1 MKNGGQGAPLTPYF
15 HYYISAYTK
24 KFINFINLGGFA
36 NLTFMADNKLMAFDT
51 GPANY
56 LIDIVSKNYFDVD
69 FDKNGRLAQR
79 GKINNRALLS
89 MLNDNY
95 FHQKPPKSTGFEK
108 FNGTWL
114 DKFIKKY
121 NLDKNSLIATV
132 TYLTS
137 ISVSDAINNNN
148 LDSTYLFF
156 SGGGSKNSVIKKDVL
171 KRTGMSEIKKLPWGL
186 DYKNLESSAFA
197 WLAMQRNKRRLI
209 SKGYL
214 TGSRKSRRLGT
225 IYR

>member
-1 MKNGGQGAPLTPYF
+1 MK
-15 HYYISAYTK
+15 S
-24 KFINFINLGGFA
+24 
-36 NLTFMADNKLMAFDT
+36 
-51 GPANY
+51 
-56 LIDIVSKNYFDVD
+56 
-69 FDKNGRLAQR
+69 
-79 GKINNRALLS
+79 
-89 MLNDNY
+89 
-95 FHQKPPKSTGFEK
+95 
-108 FNGTWL
+108 

>member
-1 MKNGGQGAPLTPYF
+1 MTLGQL
-15 HYYISAYTK
+15 I
-24 KFINFINLGGFA
+24 
-36 NLTFMADNKLMAFDT
+36 
-51 GPANY
+51 
-56 LIDIVSKNYFDVD
+56 LIDIISKNYFDVD

-121 NLDKNSLIATV
+121 NLDKNPH
-132 TYLTS
+132 
-137 ISVSDAINNNN
+137 SDCHLSDVYKCFGCTNNNN

-156 SGGGSKNSVIKKDVL
+156 SGGGSKNSGKKRCFKKNRDV
-171 KRTGMSEIKKLPWGL
+171 EIKKLSWGL

-197 WLAMQRNKRRLI
+197 WLAMQINED
-209 SKGYL
+209 
-214 TGSRKSRRLGT
+214 
-225 IYR
+225 